1 MLSINSVAP
10 DFTLPDKDGINHS
23 LSEFKGKKVVLYF
36 YPKDNTGGCTT
47 QGLQFKELNDEFNG
61 LNAVIIGI
69 SKDSPASHAKF
80 IEKYDFPFILLSDV
94 NKDVINTYGVWQE
107 KVMYGK
113 KTFGVVRTTYVI
125 DENGVIISA
134 ETKVKASENA
144 ACTLNFLKN
153 Q

>member
-10 DFTLPDKDGINHS
+10 DFTLPDKDGVNHS
-23 LSEFKGKKVVLYF
+23 LSEFRGKKVVLYF

-47 QGLQFKELNDEFNG
+47 QGLQFKELNDEFKA

-144 ACTLNFLKN
+144 VCTLNFLKN